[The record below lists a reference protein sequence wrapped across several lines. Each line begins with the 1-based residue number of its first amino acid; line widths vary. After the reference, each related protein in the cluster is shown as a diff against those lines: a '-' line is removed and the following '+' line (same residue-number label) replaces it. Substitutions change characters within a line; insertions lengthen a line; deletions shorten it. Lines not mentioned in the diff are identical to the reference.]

1 MNPIKTRLREYL
13 RNKGITPNEQRMI
26 PCLWHEDNHPSCKV
40 NDEYIY
46 CFTCNESG
54 DIYTVAAA
62 LLDVPCDKEHFPAI
76 ARDVESTLGIV
87 SDWKPAKRRPGEPRS
102 TIKISQSAVFWSEI
116 QKEGIA
122 ALNGG
127 DLERAFNKASL
138 LLALF
143 MLPDGTASGGPE
155 KPKRTMAK
163 KLLDL
168 SGGQL

>member
-1 MNPIKTRLREYL
+1 MNSIKTRLREYL
-13 RNKGITPNEQRMI
+13 RNKGITPNEQGMI
-26 PCLWHEDNHPSCKV
+26 PCLWHDDHNPSCKV
-40 NDEYIY
+40 YEDHFY

-54 DIYTVAAA
+54 DIYTAAAA

-76 ARDVESTLGIV
+76 ARDVEAALGIV

-102 TIKISQSAVFWSEI
+102 TIKLSQSAVFWSEI

-143 MLPDGTASGGPE
+143 MLPDGTDSGGPE
-155 KPKRTMAK
+155 KPKRTMQDKVSAYCGVS
-163 KLLDL
+163 L
-168 SGGQL
+168 